1 MRFPALAALAGR
13 TPLGDGREVVIA
25 AFVAARL
32 TATALPPVP
41 LAVAVR
47 AQRAAAAR
55 AWLAAMAI
63 PATTRVALA
72 RWIDATGREDR
83 DALGA
88 ALRPALD
95 AVTKVLNAPARR
107 ELDALAEQVAEA

>member
-25 AFVAARL
+25 AYVAARL
-32 TATALPPVP
+32 TAASLPPLP

-47 AQRAAAAR
+47 AQRAAGAR
-55 AWLAAMAI
+55 AWLAAMAM
-63 PATTRVALA
+63 PAATRAQLA
-72 RWIDATGREDR
+72 RWIDATGHDDL

-95 AVTKVLNAPARR
+95 VVARALNPPARR
-107 ELDALAEQVAEA
+107 ELEALAVQIPEA